1 MEAVTA
7 ILRGG
12 LHVGV
17 RLQGKKIRDDNR
29 TLLQSGISSK
39 DNLDS
44 LSFTLEPN
52 IVEALPSICSGDP
65 LPSLSCDTPELLTR

>member
-7 ILRGG
+7 ILQGG

-17 RLQGKKIRDDNR
+17 LLQGKKIRDDNR

-39 DNLDS
+39 DNLDN
-44 LSFTLEPN
+44 LGFILEPN
-52 IVEALPSICSGDP
+52 IVEGPPSICSIDP
-65 LPSLSCDTPELLTR
+65 LISLSCDKPELLTR

>member
-17 RLQGKKIRDDNR
+17 LLQGKKIRDDNR

-44 LSFTLEPN
+44 LGFTLEPN
-52 IVEALPSICSGDP
+52 IVEAPPSVCSSDA
-65 LPSLSCDTPELLTR
+65 LPSLSCDTPEFLTR